1 MGEKK
6 KKEQFWIFRKEK
18 QNRLC
23 VCVDHP
29 LCDGRIKSRSNLS
42 TTRVCALGRPQR
54 VVWTGQTAHKLF
66 DISFFHTHTHS
77 VQSYFEL
84 LVQLRPSVR
93 SRRSRVVL
101 MDVVFF
107 LFNSPRSSFL
117 LFLIYFLTLQNS
129 FPFFLFMTLEAVY
142 FQSMASFR
150 CLPQQQLFKQFSN
163 RKKMRRSCLFNFLI
177 SSQEVKKKKS
187 IVCYPINCSD
197 GIV

>member
-1 MGEKK
+1 MGCLGWPDGS
-6 KKEQFWIFRKEK
+6 QIILIFR
-18 QNRLC
+18 
-23 VCVDHP
+23 
-29 LCDGRIKSRSNLS
+29 I
-42 TTRVCALGRPQR
+42 
-54 VVWTGQTAHKLF
+54 
-66 DISFFHTHTHS
+66 FFHTHS

-93 SRRSRVVL
+93 SRRSRDVL
-101 MDVVFF
+101 MDVGFF

-177 SSQEVKKKKS
+177 SSQEVKKKKKHRLLS
-187 IVCYPINCSD
+187 YKLL
-197 GIV
+197 